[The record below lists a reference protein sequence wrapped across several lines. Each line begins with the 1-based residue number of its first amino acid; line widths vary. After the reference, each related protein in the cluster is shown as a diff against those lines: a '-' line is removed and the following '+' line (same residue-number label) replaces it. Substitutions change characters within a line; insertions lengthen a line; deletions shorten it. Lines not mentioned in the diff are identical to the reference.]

1 MNREKFAWVTSVVL
15 VALLA
20 FQLPGSLA
28 HRDDDYA
35 FVNTLMTIHRQV
47 ADGYVEPVDEE
58 KLRLGAIN
66 GMLGQLDPFT
76 TYVPP
81 ADEEKFNRLLEG
93 SYKGVGIQL
102 EQNKETKEIEV
113 ITPIEGSPAHKG
125 GVLPGDILL
134 KVNGEDV
141 RAQLIDEVMKKIAG
155 PVGTEVRITVRH
167 PGGEEVELAMTRQEI
182 VMPTV
187 KGYRRSA
194 SDQSWDYWV
203 NADPKVAYVRVTQF
217 TEETAGKLR
226 PLLERLLA
234 QGMKGLILDLRFN
247 PGGRLDQ
254 AEQVVD
260 LFINEGV
267 IVVTRGRSRPED
279 VRRAKSE
286 GTLPDFPMVVLV
298 NEHSAS
304 AAEIVAG
311 SLMDNRRALVVGAR
325 TYGKGSVQE
334 VTHLDRGGELKMT
347 VAYYY
352 LPSGRLVHHKKDA
365 TDWGVNPQI
374 QVAMDE
380 EAQRWLYQNQEIEER
395 FRRPAVK
402 GSTSHPATTQAGPAP
417 ATTKP
422 ATQASTQPT
431 TQRTDTQMEA
441 ALSTLIGHIVLQ
453 GERKVAVG
461 ATAATAPATKP
472 AQ

>member
-35 FVNTLMTIHRQV
+35 FVNTLMTIHRHV

-58 KLRLGAIN
+58 KLRLGAIK
-66 GMLGQLDPFT
+66 GMLDQLDPFT
-76 TYVPP
+76 AYVPP
-81 ADEEKFNRLLEG
+81 AEEERFNRLLEG
-93 SYKGVGIQL
+93 AYKGVGIQI
-102 EQNKETKEIEV
+102 EQNKQTREIEV
-113 ITPIEGSPAHKG
+113 ITPIEDSPAQKA
-125 GVLPGDILL
+125 GVLPGDIIL

-141 RAQLIDEVMKKIAG
+141 RTGSLDDVMKKIAG
-155 PVGTEVRITVRH
+155 PVGTEVRLTLRH
-167 PGGEEVELAMTRQEI
+167 VGGEEVELTMTRQEI

-187 KGYRRSA
+187 KGYRRQP
-194 SDQSWDYWV
+194 DNSWEYWA
-203 NADPKVAYVRVTQF
+203 NLDPKVGYVRVTQF
-217 TEETAGKLR
+217 TEETTGKLR
-226 PLLERLLA
+226 TLLERLLSE
-234 QGMKGLILDLRFN
+234 GMKGLILDLRFN

-260 LFINEGV
+260 LFLEDGV
-267 IVVTRGRSRPED
+267 IVVTKGRARPEE
-279 VRRAKSE
+279 VRRAKGH
-286 GTLPDFPMVVLV
+286 GTLPKFPMVVLV

-352 LPSGRLVHHKKDA
+352 LPSGRLVHQKKGA
-365 TDWGVNPQI
+365 TDWGVLPQI

-380 EAQRWLYQNQEIEER
+380 EAQKWLYQNQEIEER
-395 FRRPAVK
+395 FRRPNVK
-402 GSTSHPATTQAGPAP
+402 GATTAP
-417 ATTKP
+417 AATQSITTQPTTKS
-422 ATQASTQPT
+422 STQPA
-431 TQRTDTQMEA
+431 TQRTDTQLEA

-453 GERKVAVG
+453 GERKVSPA
-461 ATAATAPATKP
+461 ASAATVPALGKP

>member
-47 ADGYVEPVDEE
+47 VDGYVEPVDEE
-58 KLRLGAIN
+58 KLRQGAIK
-66 GMLGQLDPFT
+66 GMLDQLDPFT
-76 TYVPP
+76 SYVPP
-81 ADEEKFNRLLEG
+81 ADEERFNRLLEG
-93 SYKGVGIQL
+93 AYKGVGIQI

-113 ITPIEGSPAHKG
+113 ITPIEDSPAHKA
-125 GVLPGDILL
+125 GVLPGDIIL

-141 RAQLIDEVMKKIAG
+141 RTQLIDDVTKRIAG
-155 PVGTEVRITVRH
+155 PVGSEVRITVRH
-167 PGGEEVELAMTRQEI
+167 QTGEEVELTMTRQEI

-187 KGYRRSA
+187 KGYRRTSNN
-194 SDQSWDYWV
+194 DWDYWV
-203 NADPKVAYVRVTQF
+203 NSDPRVAYVRLTQF
-217 TEETAGKLR
+217 TEETTGKLR

-247 PGGRLDQ
+247 PGGMLTQ

-260 LFINEGV
+260 LFLDDGV
-267 IVVTRGRSRPED
+267 IVVTKGRSRPED
-279 VRRAKSE
+279 VRRAKGP
-286 GTLPDFPMVVLV
+286 GTLPTFPMVVLV

-352 LPSGRLVHHKKDA
+352 LPSGRLVHRKKDA
-365 TDWGVNPQI
+365 TDWGVLPQI

-380 EAQRWLYQNQEIEER
+380 ESQRWLYQNQETADY
-395 FRRPAVK
+395 FRRPAVT
-402 GSTSHPATTQAGPAP
+402 GATSRPATQKATPPGAATQPA
-417 ATTKP
+417 TKP
-422 ATQASTQPT
+422 ATQPA
-431 TQRTDTQMEA
+431 TQRSDTQLEA

-453 GERKVAVG
+453 GERKVAAVPG
-461 ATAATAPATKP
+461 PASNAETKP

>member
-1 MNREKFAWVTSVVL
+1 MNREKFAWVTSAAL

-58 KLRLGAIN
+58 KLRLGAIK
-66 GMLGQLDPFT
+66 GMLDVLDPFT

-81 ADEEKFNRLLEG
+81 ADEERFNRMLEG
-93 SYKGVGIQL
+93 AYKGVGIQI
-102 EQNKETKEIEV
+102 EQNKETREIEV
-113 ITPIEGSPAHKG
+113 ITPIEDSPAHKA

-141 RAQLIDEVMKKIAG
+141 RTQLIDEVMKKIAG
-155 PVGTEVRITVRH
+155 PVGSEVRLTLRH
-167 PGGEEVELAMTRQEI
+167 TGGEEVELKMTRQEI

-187 KGYRRSA
+187 KGYRRT
-194 SDQSWDYWV
+194 DRNTWEYWV

-217 TEETAGKLR
+217 TEETTGKLR
-226 PLLERLLA
+226 SLLERLLGE
-234 QGMKGLILDLRFN
+234 GMKGLLLDLRFN

-260 LFINEGV
+260 LFVNEGV
-267 IVVTRGRSRPED
+267 IVVTRGRSRPEE
-279 VRRAKSE
+279 VKRAKGP
-286 GTLPDFPMVVLV
+286 GTLPNFPMVVLV

-334 VTHLDRGGELKMT
+334 VTKLDRGGELKMT

-365 TDWGVNPQI
+365 ADWGVVPQI
-374 QVAMDE
+374 QVPMDE
-380 EAQRWLYQNQEIEER
+380 EGQKWLYQNQEIEER

-402 GSTSHPATTQAGPAP
+402 GATTGATTAP
-417 ATTKP
+417 AATQSSATRP
-422 ATQASTQPT
+422 ATQAATQPT
-431 TQRTDTQMEA
+431 TRRTDAQLEA

-453 GERKVAVG
+453 GEKKVAPG
-461 ATAATAPATKP
+461 ATAATAPVTKP

>member
-28 HRDDDYA
+28 HRDDDYQ

-47 ADGYVEPVDEE
+47 AEGYVEPVDEE

-66 GMLGQLDPFT
+66 GMLSQLDPFT
-76 TYVPP
+76 AYVPP

-113 ITPIEGSPAHKG
+113 ITPIEGSPAHKA
-125 GVLPGDILL
+125 GVLPGDIIL

-141 RAQLIDEVMKKIAG
+141 RTQLIEDVMKKIAG
-155 PVGTEVRITVRH
+155 PVESEVRLTVRH
-167 PGGEEVELAMTRQEI
+167 PGGEEVELSMSRQEI

-187 KGYRRSA
+187 KGYRRQP
-194 SDQSWDYWV
+194 DQSWEYWV
-203 NADPKVAYVRVTQF
+203 NNDPKVGYVRITQF
-217 TEETAGKLR
+217 TEETTNKLR

-234 QGMKGLILDLRFN
+234 EGMKGLILDLRFN

-260 LFINEGV
+260 LFVDEGV
-267 IVVTRGRSRPED
+267 IVVTKGRSRPED
-279 VRRAKSE
+279 VRRAKPE
-286 GTLPDFPMVVLV
+286 GTLPNFPMVVLV

-334 VTHLDRGGELKMT
+334 VVRLDRGGELKMT

-365 TDWGVNPQI
+365 TDWGVVPQI
-374 QVAMDE
+374 QVPMDE
-380 EAQRWLYQNQEIEER
+380 ESQKWLYQNQEIEER

-402 GSTSHPATTQAGPAP
+402 GSTSQPATTQGAGTRG

-422 ATQASTQPT
+422 ATQPA
-431 TQRTDTQMEA
+431 TQRTDTQLEA

-453 GERKVAVG
+453 GEKKVAPG
-461 ATAATAPATKP
+461 ATAATAPVTKP

>member
-1 MNREKFAWVTSVVL
+1 MNREKFAWVTSAVL

-58 KLRLGAIN
+58 KLRLGAIK
-66 GMLGQLDPFT
+66 GMLDQLDPFT

-81 ADEEKFNRLLEG
+81 ADEERFNRLLEG

-102 EQNKETKEIEV
+102 EQHKETKEIEV
-113 ITPIEGSPAHKG
+113 ITPIEGSPAHKA
-125 GVLPGDILL
+125 GVLPGDIIL

-141 RAQLIDEVMKKIAG
+141 RTQLIDEVMKKIAG
-155 PVGTEVRITVRH
+155 PLGTEVKLTVRH
-167 PGGEEVELAMTRQEI
+167 PGGEEAELTMSRQEI

-187 KGYRRSA
+187 KGYRRNP
-194 SDQSWDYWV
+194 DQTWEYWA
-203 NADPKVAYVRVTQF
+203 NNDPRIGYVRITQF
-217 TEETAGKLR
+217 TEETTGKLR
-226 PLLERLLA
+226 PLLERLLS
-234 QGMKGLILDLRFN
+234 QGMKGLVLDLRFN

-260 LFINEGV
+260 LFLEDGV
-267 IVVTRGRSRPED
+267 IVVTKGRSRPES
-279 VRRAKSE
+279 VRRATAP
-286 GTLPDFPMVVLV
+286 GTLPNFPMVVLV

-334 VTHLDRGGELKMT
+334 VTRLDRGGELKMT

-380 EAQRWLYQNQEIEER
+380 EAQKWLYQNQEIEER
-395 FRRPAVK
+395 FRRTTVTGA
-402 GSTSHPATTQAGPAP
+402 TSQPATTQGATPRGATTQ

-422 ATQASTQPT
+422 ATQPT

-453 GERKVAVG
+453 GERKVASG
-461 ATAATAPATKP
+461 SAPAPGTKP

>member
-15 VALLA
+15 IALLA
-20 FQLPGSLA
+20 FQLPGSLN

-66 GMLGQLDPFT
+66 GMLSQLDPFT
-76 TYVPP
+76 AYVPP

-113 ITPIEGSPAHKG
+113 ITPIEGSPAHKA
-125 GVLPGDILL
+125 GVLPGDIIL

-141 RAQLIDEVMKKIAG
+141 RTQLIDDVMKKIAG
-155 PVGTEVRITVRH
+155 PVGTEVRLTVRH
-167 PGGEEVELAMTRQEI
+167 PGGEETELAMSRQEI

-187 KGYRRSA
+187 KGYRRNP
-194 SDQSWDYWV
+194 DQGWDYWV
-203 NADPKVAYVRVTQF
+203 NADPKIAYVRVTQF
-217 TEETAGKLR
+217 TEETTGKLR
-226 PLLERLLA
+226 PLLERLLS

-254 AEQVVD
+254 AEEV
-260 LFINEGV
+260 
-267 IVVTRGRSRPED
+267 
-279 VRRAKSE
+279 
-286 GTLPDFPMVVLV
+286 
-298 NEHSAS
+298 S

-365 TDWGVNPQI
+365 TDWGVVPQI

-380 EAQRWLYQNQEIEER
+380 ESQKWLYQNQEIEER
-395 FRRPAVK
+395 FRRPAVT
-402 GSTSHPATTQAGPAP
+402 GATSQPATTQSAGA
-417 ATTKP
+417 AATKP
-422 ATQASTQPT
+422 ATQPA
-431 TQRTDTQMEA
+431 TQRIDTQLEA

-453 GERKVAVG
+453 GERKVAPG
-461 ATAATAPATKP
+461 ATAATAPVTKP

>member
-1 MNREKFAWVTSVVL
+1 MNREKFAWVASVVL

-66 GMLGQLDPFT
+66 GMLSQLDPFT

-81 ADEEKFNRLLEG
+81 ADTEKFNRLLEG

-113 ITPIEGSPAHKG
+113 ITPIEGSPAHKA

-141 RAQLIDEVMKKIAG
+141 RTQLIDEVMKKIAG

-167 PGGEEVELAMTRQEI
+167 VSGEEVELAMTRQEI

-187 KGYRRSA
+187 KGYRRGA

-217 TEETAGKLR
+217 TEETTNKLT
-226 PLLERLLA
+226 PLLERLLSD
-234 QGMKGLILDLRFN
+234 GMKGLILDLRFN

-254 AEQVVD
+254 AEKVVD
-260 LFINEGV
+260 LFLNEGV
-267 IVVTRGRSRPED
+267 IVVTRGRTRPEE
-279 VRRAKSE
+279 VARAQKE
-286 GTLPDFPMVVLV
+286 GTLPNFPMVVLV

-365 TDWGVNPQI
+365 TDWGVVPQI

-380 EAQRWLYQNQEIEER
+380 AAQKWLYQNQEIEER

-402 GSTSHPATTQAGPAP
+402 GATTQPVTTQPA
-417 ATTKP
+417 ATKP
-422 ATQASTQPT
+422 TTQASTQPT

-453 GERKVAVG
+453 GEKKVAAG
-461 ATAATAPATKP
+461 STAASAPASRP